1 MRIAFLTGINGQ
13 DGSYLSELLLEK
25 GYYVYGIIR
34 RMSCINTIRI
44 DHLYTHP
51 RFKVFYGDMTD
62 TLGMQQVLSSLL
74 QKHPDLERLEIYN
87 LAAMSHVKVSFEI
100 PAYTV
105 QVNSLGTLQLLE
117 IVRNLPLDAS
127 KVRFYQACTSEM
139 YGEKPTGTC
148 LDEHTP
154 FEPVSPYAISKLM
167 SYHLV
172 KMYRDGYGMFACN
185 GILFNHE
192 SPRRGETFVTRK
204 VVIGVQDIIAGKRS
218 CIELGNLDSLRDWG
232 HARDYVEGM
241 WRMLQ
246 ADTPKDYVLGTGKT
260 YSVRYFVEKV
270 FAHHGIPL
278 VWEGTGLEEVGKH
291 QETGE
296 VLVKIHPRYFRPM
309 EVPYLCANF
318 QKAKEELQW
327 EPRTSLEELI
337 TEMIAKEAEAG
348 GAAS

>member
-25 GYYVYGIIR
+25 GYFVYGIIR

-51 RFKVFYGDMTD
+51 SFQVFYGDMTD
-62 TLGMQQVLSSLL
+62 TLGMQHVLTKIL
-74 QKHPDLERLEIYN
+74 QKHPDVERLEIYN

-100 PAYTV
+100 PEYTL

-117 IVRNLPLDAS
+117 IVKNLPIAPS

-139 YGEKPTGTC
+139 YGEKPKGMV
-148 LDEHTP
+148 LNEETP

-204 VVIGVQDIIAGKRS
+204 VVINVQEIIEGKRS
-218 CIELGNLDSLRDWG
+218 YLELGNLDSLRDWG

-241 WRMLQ
+241 WRILQ
-246 ADTPKDYVLGTGKT
+246 GDIPDDYVLGTGKT

-270 FAHHGIPL
+270 FAHHKIPL
-278 VWEGTGLEEVGKH
+278 VWEGAGVEEIGKH
-291 QETGE
+291 GETGQ
-296 VLVKIHPRYFRPM
+296 VLVKINPRYFRPM
-309 EVPYLCANF
+309 EVPYLCADF
-318 QKAKEELQW
+318 QKAKEKLGW
-327 EPRTSLEELI
+327 EPCTSLEELI
-337 TEMIAKEAEAG
+337 TEMVEKEA
-348 GAAS
+348 SS